1 VAGFAGVADGET
13 LRAVTAWLDWLADE
27 RRASAHTIEAYRRDA
42 AQFVAF
48 LARHHGALCDLAL
61 LAAVTPSDLRGFLAE
76 RRGRGVEHASNAR
89 SLSALRGLFRFFD
102 RNGIVVNHALRQVRS
117 PRLPKTAPKPLS
129 PEDAAS
135 LLDDAADGAGAPW
148 IAARDMALL
157 TLLYGC
163 GLRIAEALALDC
175 RVVPLG
181 ETLTVLGKGR
191 KERVVPVL
199 PAVGEAIAAYMDARP
214 FARDK
219 SAPLFV
225 GARGKRLNPGVVQKR
240 LRDMR
245 AQLGL
250 PDTTTPHKLRHSFA
264 THLLS
269 GGADLRAIQELLG
282 HASLGTT
289 QRYTDVDTA
298 ALMAA
303 YNRAHPRAR
312 S

>member
-1 VAGFAGVADGET
+1 MAGFAGVTDAAVQ
-13 LRAVTAWLDWLADE
+13 RAVVAWLDWLADE
-27 RRASAHTIEAYRRDA
+27 RRASPRTVDAYRRDA
-42 AQFVAF
+42 SQFLAF
-48 LARHHGALCDLAL
+48 LARHHGAECDLAL
-61 LAAVTPSDLRGFLAE
+61 LAGVTPADLRGFLAE
-76 RRGRGVEHASNAR
+76 RRARGTEHVSNAR
-89 SLSALRGLFRFFD
+89 SLSALRGLFRWLD
-102 RNGIVVNHALRQVRS
+102 RNGIVANHAVQQLRS
-117 PRLPKTAPKPLS
+117 PRLPKAAPKPLS
-129 PEDAAS
+129 PEDAAA
-135 LLDDAADGAGAPW
+135 LLDDADDGTSAPW
-148 IAARDMALL
+148 IAARDLALF

-181 ETLTVLGKGR
+181 DTLTVLGKGR

-199 PAVGEAIAAYMDARP
+199 PAVRGAIDAYIAVRP

-219 SAPLFV
+219 TAPLFI
-225 GARGKRLNPGVVQKR
+225 GSRGKRLQAGVVQKR
-240 LRDMR
+240 LRTLR

-264 THLLS
+264 THLLAD
-269 GGADLRAIQELLG
+269 GADLRAIQELLG
-282 HASLGTT
+282 HASLSTT
-289 QRYTDVDTA
+289 QRYTEVDTA